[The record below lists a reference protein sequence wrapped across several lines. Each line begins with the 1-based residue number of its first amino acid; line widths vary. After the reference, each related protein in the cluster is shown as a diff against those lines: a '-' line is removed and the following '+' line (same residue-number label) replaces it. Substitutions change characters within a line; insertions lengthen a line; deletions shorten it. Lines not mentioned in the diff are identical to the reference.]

1 MTLSSIYIYI
11 QQQVISCQWT
21 KSLPCYR
28 WAHWKGQ
35 WCRSY
40 LIRDDGTILLLQ
52 ARNCF
57 SPWTWSQYPPSPTK
71 SASRTCQ
78 AEKGLLVL
86 VVAML
91 TDNMPTFTTML
102 WLLSITDMYEHA
114 SK

>member
-1 MTLSSIYIYI
+1 MTTEDLTVYLLPAGRIIHFCIHFYEEAHCRLNETSQASFKQSLKMTLSSIYIYI

-52 ARNCF
+52 GRMAQGMKFLC
-57 SPWTWSQYPPSPTK
+57 
-71 SASRTCQ
+71 
-78 AEKGLLVL
+78 
-86 VVAML
+86 
-91 TDNMPTFTTML
+91 
-102 WLLSITDMYEHA
+102 SIMD
-114 SK
+114 